1 MRRGLIDKIED
12 LIANC
17 QLFSKTA
24 TYPRRYFDDL
34 MLNDDINT
42 KHVES
47 VARRLSPHRM
57 AASALS
63 KDFSIGKRLN
73 ENSSH
78 LLPELG
84 PSKL

>member
-1 MRRGLIDKIED
+1 MIRIRRGLIDKIED

-34 MLNDDINT
+34 MLNDDIQL

-47 VARRLSPHRM
+47 ISRRLSPHRM

-63 KDFSIGKRLN
+63 KEFDVGK
-73 ENSSH
+73 
-78 LLPELG
+78 
-84 PSKL
+84 